1 MQIII
6 QRLGRGLISFGLVA
20 AKTKPLS
27 RKSLGNPWRT
37 TIIPRRIDRCPE
49 CDSEKIVFPEAGA
62 GTARTD
68 LGESIGAVP
77 AVAAL
82 GSRGLLGSGHERRE
96 ATRNRLTCTSGLS
109 DNVEITLT
117 QVTFISRMRLL

>member
-6 QRLGRGLISFGLVA
+6 QRLGRGLIRFGLVA

-27 RKSLGNPWRT
+27 RKSLGSVEK

-49 CDSEKIVFPEAGA
+49 CDSEKIVFPEAEA

-77 AVAAL
+77 TVAAL
-82 GSRGLLGSGHERRE
+82 GSRAAAWWWSRETGSNPEP
-96 ATRNRLTCTSGLS
+96 S
-109 DNVEITLT
+109 DLYVWPL
-117 QVTFISRMRLL
+117 